1 MRRLDW
7 LTRLRASGKN
17 CIWRPQRRSRSAR
30 APRGARLRA
39 PRGTRPRPPSPRRG
53 GPSARGNRRR
63 EEDNAALRGAVLS
76 AAAAGGACAGG
87 HAPPPMPRPPGRA
100 VSTSSAR
107 WWGGGRG
114 AASRGA
120 RGRWL
125 MPRAHQPAL
134 LRVLVRLFAGGTSD
148 AARACDVGRRERRR
162 GMWRRVGGSR
172 RGRRGDLAPARRG
185 RRAACCWPP
194 GTTAT
199 QIIFQR
205 LGRRPRASPAGK
217 AGSSRDAS
225 S

>member
-1 MRRLDW
+1 MRR
-7 LTRLRASGKN
+7 
-17 CIWRPQRRSRSAR
+17 
-30 APRGARLRA
+30 
-39 PRGTRPRPPSPRRG
+39 RPR
-53 GPSARGNRRR
+53 A
-63 EEDNAALRGAVLS
+63 
-76 AAAAGGACAGG
+76 
-87 HAPPPMPRPPGRA
+87 PPMPRPPGRA

-185 RRAACCWPP
+185 RRRAAGLRAPRQP
-194 GTTAT
+194 KSY
-199 QIIFQR
+199 FR
-205 LGRRPRASPAGK
+205 LWAAGRGHLRPGRREAAGMRAAESKKSLKRAVCRLVSRRRGQVATAVLLPRGLGLAAPGAYIQGYGLRPVALPTCLCMNTCEGETTGLSHGPAMHASLC
-217 AGSSRDAS
+217 
-225 S
+225 